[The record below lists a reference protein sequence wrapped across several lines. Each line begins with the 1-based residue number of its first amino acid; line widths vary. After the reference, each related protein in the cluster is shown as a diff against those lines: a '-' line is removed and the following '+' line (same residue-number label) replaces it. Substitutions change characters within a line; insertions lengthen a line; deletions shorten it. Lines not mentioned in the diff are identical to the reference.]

1 MAQDLTD
8 WRVIV
13 VDDEPDN
20 LGVLELVLNF
30 SKAEVRTADSA
41 AACLATL
48 QDFTPTLML
57 IDIQMPEMSGY
68 ELLERI
74 RANPRWNGI
83 PAIAV
88 TAHAMLGDAEKVMA
102 GGFDGYIPKPITAIT
117 LVDEIVS
124 IVNKREKS

>member
-1 MAQDLTD
+1 MPQDLSD

-41 AACLATL
+41 AACLAAL

-68 ELLERI
+68 ELLEKI

-102 GGFDGYIPKPITAIT
+102 GGFDGYIPKPITAVT
-117 LVDEIVS
+117 LVDEIVN
-124 IVNKREKS
+124 IVKKQGKS

>member
-1 MAQDLTD
+1 MPQDLSD

-41 AACLATL
+41 SACLSAL

-68 ELLERI
+68 ELLEKI

-102 GGFDGYIPKPITAIT
+102 GGFDGYIPKPITAVT
-117 LVDEIVS
+117 LVDEIMS
-124 IVNKREKS
+124 IVNKQKKS